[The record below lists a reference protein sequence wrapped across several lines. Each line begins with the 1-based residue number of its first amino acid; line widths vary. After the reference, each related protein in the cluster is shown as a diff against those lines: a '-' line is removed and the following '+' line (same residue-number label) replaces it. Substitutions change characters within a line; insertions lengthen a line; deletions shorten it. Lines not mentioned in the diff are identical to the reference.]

1 MADLK
6 VNNITSLDGT
16 TGPVIAGVSTVLS
29 TSHFVVPVG
38 NTFKRS
44 VTENIVNDG
53 LVLYL
58 DAGNDNS
65 YPGSGTTWTDLSGN
79 NNTGTLVNGPT
90 YSSANGGS
98 IVFDGS
104 NDHISIPSQFDAQAP
119 LTGYGSFTG
128 ADTNAFSL
136 EIWIKT
142 TQISGTTAISAPAV
156 IGRDNGDIWAN
167 LTLYNGYI
175 YYTHYD
181 NAWVDNLK
189 STTMVSNGLWH
200 QVVYVNNTNETGTI
214 YIDGINEVS
223 GSSSLSGTNYFSP
236 DYIGRGY
243 SGQYYQGNI
252 SSCKFYDKSLSAAE
266 ISQNFNATRS
276 RYGI

>member
-6 VNNITSLDGT
+6 VNNITNYDGT

-65 YPGSGTTWTDLSGN
+65 YPGSGTTWTDLSGSGN
-79 NNTGTLVNGPT
+79 NGTLVNGPT

-98 IVFDGS
+98 LVFNGSSYVDCGLATFQPTAITLCSWVSHTNSSDGGIIVKGDVNEATEWGISFGYSSPHYLIGRTTTYNNQLLYPWTGSLLTGFHYICYTMVNNTSATLYVDGVQVVS
-104 NDHISIPSQFDAQAP
+104 TNTIGSIGLNAKNVFVGKWNNYAP
-119 LTGYGSFTG
+119 LQGKIS
-128 ADTNAFSL
+128 
-136 EIWIKT
+136 T
-142 TQISGTTAISAPAV
+142 TQI
-156 IGRDNGDIWAN
+156 
-167 LTLYNGYI
+167 YNR
-175 YYTHYD
+175 
-181 NAWVDNLK
+181 A
-189 STTMVSNGLWH
+189 
-200 QVVYVNNTNETGTI
+200 
-214 YIDGINEVS
+214 
-223 GSSSLSGTNYFSP
+223 
-236 DYIGRGY
+236 
-243 SGQYYQGNI
+243 
-252 SSCKFYDKSLSAAE
+252 LSATE
-266 ISQNFNATRS
+266 VSQNFNALRS